1 MLHVQGFR
9 TRLEPVLTAVREAAR
24 IGALLR
30 LGTIPGA
37 PLMPSLNGWLLGY
50 PVVYLV
56 DAANVDAAARCLS
69 DAPLLLV
76 EARAPGGPEVRPVQP
91 KQSSRSVPGG
101 ACVGTLWLAA

>member
-9 TRLEPVLTAVREAAR
+9 TRLEPVLTAVRGAAR
-24 IGALLR
+24 TGALLR
-30 LGTIPGA
+30 LGAIPGA

-50 PVVYLV
+50 PVIYLV
-56 DAANVDAAARCLS
+56 DAANVGAAARCLS

-76 EARAPGGPEVRPVQP
+76 KARAPGGPEARPVQP